1 MYDDASGER
10 SEAIET
16 APRLDGALAALYAAA
31 MRFYFRSLLALCAVL
46 AGLSASACTRWR
58 AQTPHDVAGLAD
70 PKASFA
76 VVLDT
81 LKAQQYRVLE
91 QDASSLSVLVRAHVD
106 ESIADRVSTIRVH
119 VAGRE
124 VHLTGGGYLVRP
136 NGSIHQA
143 LGSELTSLQKLLRKN
158 LAAGGAPAL
167 APVPSVAAPSTA
179 SPPPSGLPVAW
190 SEPAYDPK
198 VWGNGNFT
206 CLPVKLSEEDGTQLM
221 LKLSNGETADVL
233 LSLAHAPELCRSP
246 AACKLPGG
254 CPALGIADQERVS
267 RLAGRL
273 SKHEIGSL
281 ATLYARGK
289 AVAVIDLGKHGSIA
303 QAIADKK

>member
-1 MYDDASGER
+1 MYDEASAER
-10 SEAIET
+10 SEATET
-16 APRLDGALAALYAAA
+16 APRLDGTLAPLYAAV
-31 MRFYFRSLLALCAVL
+31 MRFYFRFLALCAVL
-46 AGLSASACTRWR
+46 VGSSASGCTRWR

-76 VVLDT
+76 VVQDT

-91 QDASSLSVLVRAHVD
+91 QDSASLSVLVRAHVD
-106 ESIADRVSTIRVH
+106 ESIADRVSTIRVR

-124 VHLTGGGYLVRP
+124 VHLTGGGYLVRS

-143 LGSELTSLQKLLRKN
+143 LGSELSSLQKLLRKN
-158 LAAGGAPAL
+158 LAAGGAPAT
-167 APVPSVAAPSTA
+167 APSVAVPSTPSA
-179 SPPPSGLPVAW
+179 PPSALPVAW

-206 CLPVKLSEEDGTQLM
+206 CLPVKLSEEDGTQLT

-254 CPALGIADQERVS
+254 CPALGIADQDRVS
-267 RLAGRL
+267 RLASRL
-273 SKHEIGSL
+273 SKHEIGPL

-289 AVAVIDLGKHGSIA
+289 AVATIDLGKHGSIA
-303 QAIADKK
+303 QAMADKK